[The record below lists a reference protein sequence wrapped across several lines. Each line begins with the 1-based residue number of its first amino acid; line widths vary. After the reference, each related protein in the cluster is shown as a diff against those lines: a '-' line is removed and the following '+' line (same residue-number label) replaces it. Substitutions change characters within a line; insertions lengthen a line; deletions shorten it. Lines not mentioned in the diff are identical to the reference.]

1 MNAYCGRMDTRP
13 RWRAWLLLVVS
24 GALTACGAREEPA
37 SPMKTILVTG
47 FGPFLEVRENPS
59 FEALRPLEGAVIGQ
73 SRIVTAQLDVTYAGA
88 PEQLEAAIRRTRP
101 DLVLC
106 LGVAGD
112 ASIRLESTARNQDTA
127 ASPDVAGEVRQ
138 GRAIRPGQPDSLPTR
153 LPLARLRAALV
164 ADGFEVSASD
174 DAGGYLCNH
183 VFYELLTRRPTGLA
197 GFIHVPPMAPPW
209 DLARLTRA
217 LRRIVEVLDLELRA
231 PTAPAAP
238 PPTAAGR

>member
-1 MNAYCGRMDTRP
+1 MDTRP
-13 RWRAWLLLVVS
+13 RGRTWLLLIVS
-24 GALTACGAREEPA
+24 GALAACGARQEPE

-47 FGPFLEVRENPS
+47 FGPFLGVTENPS

-112 ASIRLESTARNQDTA
+112 AAIRLESTARNQDTA
-127 ASPDVAGEVRQ
+127 ASADTAGEVRQ
-138 GRAIRPGQPDSLPTR
+138 GRTIRADAPASLPTR
-153 LPLARLRAALV
+153 LPLAKLRAALR
-164 ADGFEVSASD
+164 ADGFEVLDSE

-183 VFYELLTRRPTGLA
+183 VFYELLTRRPTGIA

-209 DLARLTRA
+209 DLPRLTRA
-217 LRRIVEVLDLELRA
+217 LRRILAVLDAELLR
-231 PTAPAAP
+231 PAP
-238 PPTAAGR
+238 PSGAGR

>member
-1 MNAYCGRMDTRP
+1 MHTGGRR
-13 RWRAWLLLVVS
+13 RACLLLVVS
-24 GALTACGAREEPA
+24 GALAACGARAEPA

-47 FGPFLEVRENPS
+47 FGPFLAVTENPS

-88 PEQLEAAIRRTRP
+88 PEQLEAAIQRARP

-112 ASIRLESTARNQDTA
+112 AAIRLESTARNRDTA
-127 ASPDVAGEVRQ
+127 ASPDTAGEVRQ
-138 GRAIRPGQPDSLPTR
+138 GRSIRPAAADTLPTR
-153 LPLARLRAALV
+153 LPLAKLRSALV
-164 ADGFEVSASD
+164 ADGFEVIDSD

-183 VFYELLTRRPTGLA
+183 VFYELLTRRPAGIA

-209 DLARLTRA
+209 DLPRLTRA
-217 LRRIVEVLDLELRA
+217 LRRILEVLDAELLR
-231 PTAPAAP
+231 PALPSGA
-238 PPTAAGR
+238 RR